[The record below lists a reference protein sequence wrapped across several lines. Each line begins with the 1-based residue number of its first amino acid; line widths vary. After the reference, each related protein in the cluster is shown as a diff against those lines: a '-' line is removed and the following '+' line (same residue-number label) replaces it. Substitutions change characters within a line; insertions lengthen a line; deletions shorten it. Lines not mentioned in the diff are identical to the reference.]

1 MLQSMTGFGQAI
13 RLMKGYQIQI
23 DIKTVNHRYR
33 EIKIKMPREWLALE
47 EKLKTII
54 QKRIQRGRVEVFM
67 TIELQ
72 DSPTE
77 QQAEIDWQL
86 ADCYFQAADQ
96 LKTRYKLHDSLSLK
110 DLMLIP
116 DLVSLRNKL
125 PDQDEL
131 MHQIISD
138 CLEEALHQL
147 IDMRSKEGIH
157 LRNDLIKRVQVMEKL
172 HTQIQ
177 SMALTAVEQMRD
189 KLLQRIQEILSDK
202 QLDESR
208 LTMEVALLAERAN
221 IDEEL
226 TRLLSHFEQC
236 YTLFNQVEPVG
247 RKLDFL
253 IQEMNREVNTIGSK
267 SNFTEITNKVV
278 DLKAELEKIREQV
291 QNIQ

>member
-67 TIELQ
+67 TIEQQ
-72 DSPTE
+72 DSHTE
-77 QQAEIDWQL
+77 QQVEINWQL
-86 ADCYFQAADQ
+86 ADHYFQAADQ
-96 LKTRYKLHDSLSLK
+96 LKTRYKLQDSLSLK

-116 DLVSLRNKL
+116 DLVSLRKNL

-131 MHQIISD
+131 MNQIISD

-147 IDMRSKEGIH
+147 LEMRSKEGSH
-157 LRNDLIKRVQVMEKL
+157 LRKDLMKRVQVMEEL

-177 SMALTAVEQMRD
+177 SMALSAVEQMRER
-189 KLLQRIQEILSDK
+189 LLQRIQEVYDK

-208 LTMEVALLAERAN
+208 FTMEVALIAERAN

-226 TRLLSHFEQC
+226 TRLLSHFEQFN
-236 YTLFNQVEPVG
+236 TLFNQDEPVG

>member
-13 RLMKGYQIQI
+13 RLMNGYQIQV

-47 EKLKTII
+47 EKLKSII

-67 TIELQ
+67 TIEQ
-72 DSPTE
+72 QESHIEE
-77 QQAEIDWQL
+77 QVEIDWQL
-86 ADCYFQAADQ
+86 ADRYLQAADQ
-96 LKTRYKLHDSLSLK
+96 LKTRYKLNDSLSLK

-116 DLVSLRNKL
+116 DLVSLRKDL
-125 PDQDEL
+125 PDQDEV
-131 MHQIISD
+131 MNQFITD

-147 IDMRSKEGIH
+147 LEMRSKEGSH

-177 SMALTAVEQMRD
+177 SMALRAVEQMRE
-189 KLLQRIQEILSDK
+189 KLFQRIQEVLSDK